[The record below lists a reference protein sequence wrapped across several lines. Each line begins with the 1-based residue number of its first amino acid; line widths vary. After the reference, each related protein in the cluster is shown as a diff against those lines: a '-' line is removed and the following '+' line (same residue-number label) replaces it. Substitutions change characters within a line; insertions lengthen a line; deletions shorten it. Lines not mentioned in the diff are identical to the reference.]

1 MKTNEKIK
9 QSTKVQKG
17 NAAIKKEKLRR
28 GVKMILADKIMNL
41 RKKCGWSQ
49 EDLAEQLNV
58 SRQSVSKWESGA
70 SIPDLERIIAMSKL
84 FGVSTDYLL
93 KDDEVNEIP
102 NVSVDVYEAPECRNV
117 SVEEADTYM
126 NAVAK
131 TAKKVAAGVLMCIM
145 SPVPMILLAALSEY
159 GKVGLAEN
167 VAAGLGVTILMVMIA
182 IAVAVFIL
190 CGMKTDKYEY
200 MEKERLS
207 LQYGVQGIVEKKKED
222 FADTYQKGTVIGV
235 TLCILAVVP
244 LFIGVAFGASDGVMV
259 CCTVGL
265 LTLIAVGVFTLTWVS
280 AIQESYEKLLQ
291 EGDYTIEKKEMHKK
305 TSPFSG
311 AYWCVVTAIFL
322 ILGFTTNDWGKFGL
336 IWPVAALVFVAFR
349 AVMKGVFRRK
359 K

>member
-1 MKTNEKIK
+1 
-9 QSTKVQKG
+9 
-17 NAAIKKEKLRR
+17 
-28 GVKMILADKIMNL
+28 MILADKIMNL

-49 EDLAEQLNV
+49 EELAEQLNV

-70 SIPDLERIIAMSKL
+70 SIPDLERIITMSKL

-93 KDDEVNEIP
+93 KDEEVNEIP

-131 TAKKVAAGVLMCIM
+131 NAKKVAAGVLMCIM

-167 VAAGLGVTILMVMIA
+167 TAAGLGVTILMVMIA

-207 LQYGVQGIVEKKKED
+207 LQYGVQGIVEKKKEE
-222 FADTYQKGTVIGV
+222 FADTYQKGIVIGV
-235 TLCILAVVP
+235 TMCILAVVP
-244 LFIGVAFGASDGVMV
+244 LFIGVAFGVTDGILVY
-259 CCTVGL
+259 CTAGL
-265 LTLIAVGVFTLTWVS
+265 LTLIAVGVFVLTWVGS
-280 AIQESYEKLLQ
+280 IQESYEKLLQ

-305 TSPFSG
+305 TSPFNA
-311 AYWCVVTAIFL
+311 AYWCLVTAIFL
-322 ILGFTTNDWGKFGL
+322 FLGFRTEAWERYAL
-336 IWPVAALVFVAFR
+336 IWPVAALVFVAIK
-349 AVMKGVFRRK
+349 AVLKGVLKGK